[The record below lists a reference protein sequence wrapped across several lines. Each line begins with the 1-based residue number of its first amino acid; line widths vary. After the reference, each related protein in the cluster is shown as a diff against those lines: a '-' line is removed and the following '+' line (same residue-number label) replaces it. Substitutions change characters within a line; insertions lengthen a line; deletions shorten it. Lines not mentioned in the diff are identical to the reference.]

1 MPTFALLVFP
11 ILPLILFAALGPAKG
26 LIWSVGLGYL
36 FLPENFGFDLPGL
49 PPYDKRSAIT
59 FGLILP
65 ALLYWARAE
74 KLPSVDTRVRTAIW
88 LCLALLAVR
97 AVGTSITNPETLFD
111 GPIVRS
117 GLTQR
122 DIISLTFD
130 SLLWFVP
137 FFLAWHFLKRPED
150 QRHVLV
156 ALVALGLVYTLLVL
170 FELRMSPQLNKWIYG
185 YFPHNWRQHLRAGG
199 YRPIVFL
206 RHGLW
211 VGFLLFSVVIAAMA
225 LSRDRPA
232 ERPLY
237 LAVGIWAFLVLAL
250 SRNMGATLLAVA
262 LAPVVLVLTAR
273 AQVRV
278 AAVTAILLIS
288 YPILSQSSLTPASK
302 LLEIVKPI
310 APDRAESFQFRLDNE
325 ALLIE
330 RAYQKPLFGWG
341 GYSRQ
346 RLIDERGRDLTVTD
360 GLWIIQLGQG
370 GWVGYLGFFGMLTVP
385 ALFLRRAARR
395 KPIPPVIA
403 GMAAIMAGNYLYM
416 VPNSTLNPIA
426 FLILGSLA
434 AFVQYDAATEG
445 ETAEPAP
452 DRGEVRY
459 SRFTPGH
466 REGSAP
472 AQVPGQVPGQAPVS
486 ASSRV
491 VSRPVRSVRSAPTRP
506 WRQPARR

>member
-1 MPTFALLVFP
+1 MPTFALLIFP

-26 LIWSVGLGYL
+26 LIWSVMLGYL

-49 PPYDKRSAIT
+49 PPYDKNSAIT

-65 ALLYWARAE
+65 ALLYWGRAE
-74 KLPSVDTRVRTAIW
+74 RMPSADAMIRPAIY

-97 AVGTSITNPETLFD
+97 AVGTALTNPETLFD
-111 GPIVRS
+111 GPVVRE
-117 GLTQR
+117 GLTRR
-122 DIISLTFD
+122 DAFSLMFE
-130 SLLWFVP
+130 SLLWFAP
-137 FFLAWHFLKRPED
+137 FLLAWRFLRRPED
-150 QRHVLV
+150 HRHVLV
-156 ALVALGLVYTLLVL
+156 ALVVMGIVYTLLVL

-211 VGFLLFSVVIAAMA
+211 IGFLLFSVILAAMA

-237 LAVGIWAFLVLAL
+237 LAAGVWAFLVLAL

-262 LAPVVLVLTAR
+262 FAPTVLVLSAR

-278 AAVTAILLIS
+278 AAVTAILLLG
-288 YPILSQSSLTPASK
+288 YPILSQTSVTPATK
-302 LLEIVKPI
+302 LLEIVEPLS
-310 APDRAESFQFRLDNE
+310 PDRAESFKFRLDNE
-325 ALLIE
+325 ALLSA
-330 RAYQKPLFGWG
+330 RAYEKPLFGWG

-370 GWVGYLGFFGMLTVP
+370 GWVGYLGFFGVLTLPV
-385 ALFLRRAARR
+385 LFLRRAARR

-403 GMAAIMAGNYLYM
+403 GMAAIMAGNFLYM

-434 AFVQYDAATEG
+434 AFVQYDTARDG
-445 ETAEPAP
+445 EAP
-452 DRGEVRY
+452 DPAAEGVRDEQRY
-459 SRFTPGH
+459 SRFSPGR
-466 REGSAP
+466 REGASVP
-472 AQVPGQVPGQAPVS
+472 AA
-486 ASSRV
+486 AAAAR
-491 VSRPVRSVRSAPTRP
+491 
-506 WRQPARR
+506 PARAARTARPISRRAGRT